1 MTVLLNIGLLGP
13 TVTCRDLGRELAID
27 LFDARS
33 LVEYNMYGAPF
44 IYTVLSSHHCE
55 CVKAR

>member
-44 IYTVLSSHHCE
+44 IIRYCRHITVS
-55 CVKAR
+55 V